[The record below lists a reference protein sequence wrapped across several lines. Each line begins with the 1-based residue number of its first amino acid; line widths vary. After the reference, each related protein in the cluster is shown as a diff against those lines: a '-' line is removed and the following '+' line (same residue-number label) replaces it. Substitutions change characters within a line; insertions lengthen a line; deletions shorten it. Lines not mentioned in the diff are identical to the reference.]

1 MLTASDVPEG
11 IRLPLLGDA
20 YVNPQFRAAPA
31 GAAARFARESWWAE
45 QPVRDDLE
53 GFLLGHLTSPQA
65 VQAPLLILG
74 QPGSGK
80 SVLTQVL
87 AARLPPG
94 DFLVVRVLLR
104 EVAADADLQSQIEH
118 AIRSATGEALTWPDL
133 SRSADGALPVVLIDG
148 FDELLQA
155 TAVRQ
160 TDYLRKAADFQA
172 REATQ
177 GRPVAILVT
186 SRTAVADRAQ
196 PAPGMTAIRLE
207 PFSEAQITQWLSVW
221 NDANAGGLAARGLR
235 LLPPH
240 TALEHADLASQP
252 LLLLMLALYDA
263 DGNRLQHAPTVLD
276 EAGSS
281 ANLSPRS

>member
-1 MLTASDVPEG
+1 MNCSR
-11 IRLPLLGDA
+11 RLP
-20 YVNPQFRAAPA
+20 Y
-31 GAAARFARESWWAE
+31 S
-45 QPVRDDLE
+45 
-53 GFLLGHLTSPQA
+53 
-65 VQAPLLILG
+65 
-74 QPGSGK
+74 
-80 SVLTQVL
+80 
-87 AARLPPG
+87 
-94 DFLVVRVLLR
+94 
-104 EVAADADLQSQIEH
+104 
-118 AIRSATGEALTWPDL
+118 
-133 SRSADGALPVVLIDG
+133 
-148 FDELLQA
+148 
-155 TAVRQ
+155 Q
-160 TDYLRKAADFQA
+160 TDYLRKGADFQA

-263 DGNRLQHAPTVLD
+263 DGNR
-276 EAGSS
+276 
-281 ANLSPRS
+281 SPACAHRARRGRVVSEPLPEIMTTHSE